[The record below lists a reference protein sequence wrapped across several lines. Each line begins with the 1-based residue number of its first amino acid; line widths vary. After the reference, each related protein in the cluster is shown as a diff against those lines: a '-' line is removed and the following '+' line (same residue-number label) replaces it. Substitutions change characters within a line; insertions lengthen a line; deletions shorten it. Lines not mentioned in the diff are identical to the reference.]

1 MGKFK
6 TYLFALI
13 LILFSMPYSVAMAQD
28 AFSTNSLSTESVQVD
43 DNTTKEKK
51 KDKKKKEDKDYVKD
65 EVEVNQTFFI
75 SLLINLVT
83 VFIIVRLI
91 YYPNYH
97 KQDVFFTY
105 FLFNIAIFLLTFL
118 LNKIKISMGA
128 AFGLFAVF
136 SMLRYRTEGI
146 SMKDMTYLFIVIAV
160 GLISAVQLDF
170 LDLAIINSILI
181 VFTFLL
187 DGNLLMRRE
196 YSKLVNYEKIELIQP
211 EKQEELIADLKA
223 RTGLNVHHVSIVK
236 IDFLRDMAVLNIYYY
251 VDKKS
256 KLEGKQDYVDYREN
270 LIE

>member
-1 MGKFK
+1 MGRFK
-6 TYLFALI
+6 IFLLSLI
-13 LILFSMPYSVAMAQD
+13 IVVFSMPYTVSMAQD
-28 AFSTNSLSTESVQVD
+28 AFSTNSSNAETVHVD
-43 DNTTKEKK
+43 ENTGKDKK
-51 KDKKKKEDKDYVKD
+51 KDKKKKDDKDYIND

-75 SLLINLVT
+75 SLLINLLT

-105 FLFNIAIFLLTFL
+105 FLFNISIFLLTFL

-160 GLISAVQLDF
+160 GLLSAVQLDF
-170 LDLAIINSILI
+170 FDLAIINGIII
-181 VFTFLL
+181 VCTFLL
-187 DGNLLMRRE
+187 DGNIFMKRE

-211 EKQEELIADLKA
+211 ERHKDLLDDLKT
-223 RTGLNVHHVSIVK
+223 RTGLNIHHVSIVK

-251 VDKKS
+251 NDKKN
-256 KLEGKQDYVDYREN
+256 KNIEKQDYVDFDEK